1 MNKKISVST
10 SFNYEV
16 PIENQVH
23 MISNAGFSHLTLG
36 SNLNHFN
43 YFDSDNRLKLLRLL
57 NNGNLFI
64 DTIHGKSLHQDKNL
78 ELLEKT
84 IIAAKEFGVKYIV
97 VHISPFMFDK
107 KDYVGL
113 FENLKLLKNDLI
125 RLLEKNKIKLA
136 LENVFPNH
144 ELDLLIEYVKYLN
157 HDLIG
162 ICYDSSHDQIDGP
175 RDFTFLERYKA
186 KVMKVHI
193 SDRIKEFVD
202 HVIPGEGFI
211 NFDKIIELLKQS
223 AFELPL
229 LLEVMMT
236 HSKYNK
242 SPELFLSE
250 AYKMG
255 SEIYKKFVL

>member
-1 MNKKISVST
+1 MKKQISVST
-10 SFNYEV
+10 SFNYGL
-16 PIENQVH
+16 PIENQVQ

-36 SNLNHFN
+36 SNLDHFN
-43 YFDSDNRLKLLRLL
+43 YFDSDDRLKLLRIL
-57 NNGNLFI
+57 NNNNLFI
-64 DTIHGKSLHQDKNL
+64 DTIHGKSLHQDNNL

-84 IIAAKEFGVKYIV
+84 ILAAKEFEVKYIV

-107 KDYVGL
+107 KDYESL

-125 RLLEKNKIKLA
+125 KLLEKNKIKLA
-136 LENVFPNH
+136 LENVFPYH
-144 ELDLLIEYVKYLN
+144 ELDLLTEYLKYLN
-157 HDLIG
+157 HELIG

-175 RDFTFLERYKA
+175 RDFTFLEKNKT
-186 KVMKVHI
+186 KVMKAHI

-211 NFDKIIELLKQS
+211 NFDKIIEYLKQS
-223 AFELPL
+223 AFEFPL

-236 HSKYNK
+236 HSRYNS

-250 AYKMG
+250 VYKKG
-255 SEIYKKFVL
+255 SEIYEKIVL